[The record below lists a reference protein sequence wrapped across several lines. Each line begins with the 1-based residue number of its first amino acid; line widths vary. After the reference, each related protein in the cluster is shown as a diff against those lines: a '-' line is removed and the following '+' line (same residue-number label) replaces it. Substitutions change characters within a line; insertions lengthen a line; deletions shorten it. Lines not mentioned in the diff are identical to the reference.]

1 MRPLLVAA
9 VAGLLAMT
17 GCSPFSDEQD
27 DRTSNAEGCPAFP
40 QSSHWNQRV
49 DDLPLH
55 ERSAQIVDSIGRDEG
70 AHADFAAGQDGGPI
84 GIPYVTVPGRAKRVP
99 VDFESAGESDPGPY
113 PIPRDAP
120 IEGGP
125 DGDGDRHVI
134 VVDRDA
140 CRLYELYSA
149 TPENGGDS
157 WRAGS
162 GASWNLKSNEMRPE
176 GWTSADAAGLPI
188 FPGLARPDEVEKG
201 KIDHALRITVPTSR
215 QAFVY
220 PARHYASDD
229 PDPDLPAMGERLRL
243 KESFDISGFP
253 RQSKAVLRALKEY
266 GAIVADNGSPWF
278 ISGVPSGRWDD
289 DDLSSLGRVPGSAW
303 EVVDST
309 KLARPP
315 G

>member
-9 VAGLLAMT
+9 VAGLVVMA
-17 GCSPFSDEQD
+17 GCSSSEKDEAGAPD
-27 DRTSNAEGCPAFP
+27 AEGCPAFP
-40 QSSHWNQRV
+40 RSSHWNRPV
-49 DDLPLH
+49 DDLPVH
-55 ERSAQIVDSIGRDEG
+55 SRSEQIVDSIGRDEG
-70 AHADFAAGQDGGPI
+70 AHADFGSPARSAFPTSPCPAA
-84 GIPYVTVPGRAKRVP
+84 RSACRSS
-99 VDFESAGESDPGPY
+99 FEVADESDPGPY

-125 DGDGDRHVI
+125 EGDGDRHVI

-140 CRLYELYSA
+140 CRLYELFSA
-149 TPENGGDS
+149 TPEDGGDG

-162 GASWNLKSNEMRPE
+162 GATWNLKSNAMRPE

-215 QAFVY
+215 QEFVY

-229 PDPDLPAMGERLRL
+229 PDPNLPAMGERLRL
-243 KESFDISGFP
+243 KESFDVSGFP
-253 RQSKAVLRALKEY
+253 RQARVVLQALKTY

-289 DDLSSLGRVPGSAW
+289 DDLQSLKRVPGSAW

-309 KLARPP
+309 RLDRPEP
-315 G
+315 